1 MANFVR
7 PEYNCSQKDLYSILE
22 TAWANY
28 SLKQTNFTAHKA
40 IYNPAFKTTA
50 LAAIAAAKALPDDS
64 TRSAVAE
71 SIRINLV
78 KAGKT
83 CLLNFQFLKS
93 YIETAFSDKLQWPVQ
108 YKSAGGDYYREAAQE
123 DWESMELL
131 NQSAKNYLANNN
143 SILLGIAPSLN
154 MPATFT
160 ASLTTAATS
169 FSALYL
175 SFKSAEETSALTAV
189 KINANNAC
197 YRTMTGMLKDGQVI
211 FANDLET
218 RKLFA
223 FKTLWEL
230 INPPVSGVKG
240 KVKVIGTN
248 EPISGAMVSIQKE
261 DGVAFEILTDDLGDY
276 SHQVSA
282 GKYTISVIVVGY
294 VSQSKEMEMKS
305 DGYRTLDW
313 IMMKL

>member
-28 SLKQTNFTAHKA
+28 TLKQTNFTAHKA

-50 LAAIAAAKALPDDS
+50 VAAIAAAKALPDDS

-108 YKSAGGDYYREAAQE
+108 YKSAGGDYYREAGQE
-123 DWESMELL
+123 DWESLELL
-131 NQSAKNYLANNN
+131 NQSAKNYLTNNN
-143 SILLGIAPSLN
+143 SLLLGVAPNLN

-160 ASLTTAATS
+160 ASLTNAATA

-218 RKLFA
+218 RKLFV
-223 FKTLWEL
+223 FRTLWNL
-230 INPPVSGVKG
+230 INPPVAGIKG
-240 KVKVIGTN
+240 EVKVISTN
-248 EPISGAMVSIQKE
+248 EPIAGATISIQKE
-261 DGVAFEILTDDLGDY
+261 GEVAFEMLTDDDGRY

-282 GKYTISVIVVGY
+282 GKYTISVSAVGY
-294 VSQSKEMEMKS
+294 VSQTKSVDMKD
-305 DGYRTLDW
+305 DGYKRFDFEM
-313 IMMKL
+313 IAA